1 VPAPSLGATRL
12 YTKADL
18 AVSCQPSTQQSLLS
32 LQLYSTIN
40 GLHHTLLRHSNL
52 TQTSFFWCR
61 SWALSYV
68 SNVLNM
74 HSFVSSLAWTQ
85 IVEDF
90 ASSPK
95 ITAPKALNILTYV
108 CSVAWAQNHGIRIF
122 FSPKHPSWPDMSGSS
137 AQLNSYMNAI
147 KTADESPDVSSV
159 AWAQNHG
166 ICLFFSQNTFNDQA
180 CSVFLPGFQPQYKIH
195 QKSLSSVTM
204 F

>member
-108 CSVAWAQNHGIRIF
+108 CSVAWAQNHGIR
-122 FSPKHPSWPDMSGSS
+122 
-137 AQLNSYMNAI
+137 
-147 KTADESPDVSSV
+147 
-159 AWAQNHG
+159 
-166 ICLFFSQNTFNDQA
+166 LFFSLNTFNDQA

-195 QKSLSSVTM
+195 QKSLSSVIM